1 MSPCWKRLPDSRAT
15 GAWQMAADDW
25 MLVRAEAGD
34 CLFRIY
40 EFETPTVSLG
50 YFQTCGLLESVASLA
65 GLPWVRRQTG
75 GDLLVHDRELT
86 YAIAAPV
93 EALGGPRD
101 LPCRVHRAVSAWLN
115 TQGIECVCQAEAGK
129 ISRDGAPA
137 GMLCFLHPAAGD
149 VLFNGCKVMGSAQR
163 KRRGAVLQHGS
174 LLLGTCPLAP
184 WLPGL
189 ANLGA
194 PTVGIGPEGLARCL
208 EFALGGSA
216 CPVAWGDEA
225 KIQIAELS
233 RSRYLN
239 SEWNESR

>member
-1 MSPCWKRLPDSRAT
+1 MSPSWKRLPDSRAS
-15 GAWQMAADDW
+15 GAWQMAVDDW
-25 MLVRAEAGD
+25 MLGRAEAGGS
-34 CLFRIY
+34 LFRIY

-50 YFQTCGLLESVASLA
+50 YFQSYGRLKSVPSLA

-93 EALGGPRD
+93 EALGGTRD
-101 LPCRVHRAVSAWLN
+101 LPCRVHRAVSTWLK
-115 TQGIECVCQAEAGK
+115 TQGIESVCQPEAGK

-137 GMLCFLHPAAGD
+137 GLLCFLHPAAGD

-163 KRRGAVLQHGS
+163 KRHGAVLQHGS
-174 LLLGTCPLAP
+174 LLLGTCPEAP

-189 ANLGA
+189 ADLGA
-194 PTVGIGPEGLARCL
+194 PTAGIDSDGLARCL
-208 EFALGGSA
+208 EMALGGNA
-216 CPVAWGDEA
+216 GRMAWGDEA
-225 KIQIAELS
+225 ENQIRELET
-233 RSRYLN
+233 SRYLN

>member
-1 MSPCWKRLPDSRAT
+1 MSPAWNRLPDSRAS

-25 MLVRAEAGD
+25 MLGRAEAGE
-34 CLFRIY
+34 CLVRIY

-50 YFQTCGLLESVASLA
+50 YFQACVRLKTVPSLA

-86 YAIAAPV
+86 YAVAAPA
-93 EALGGPRD
+93 EALCGTRD
-101 LPCRVHRAVSAWLN
+101 LPTRVHRAVSDWLKR
-115 TQGIECVCQAEAGK
+115 QGIGCVCQPEAGK

-149 VLFNGCKVMGSAQR
+149 VMFNECKVMGSAQR
-163 KRRGAVLQHGS
+163 KRNGAVLQHGS
-174 LLLGTCPLAP
+174 LLLGTCPAAP

-189 ANLGA
+189 ADLGA
-194 PTVGIGPEGLARCL
+194 PTAGIGPDGLAGCL
-208 EFALGGSA
+208 EIALGGKA
-216 CPVAWGDEA
+216 CHMAWGDEA
-225 KIQIAELS
+225 EIQIKELAK
-233 RSRYLN
+233 SRYLN